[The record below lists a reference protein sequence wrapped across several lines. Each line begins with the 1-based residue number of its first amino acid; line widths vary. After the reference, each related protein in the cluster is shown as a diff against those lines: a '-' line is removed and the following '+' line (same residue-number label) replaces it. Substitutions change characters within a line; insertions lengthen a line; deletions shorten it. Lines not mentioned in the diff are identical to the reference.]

1 MNEVAVAKSP
11 FANPWVQLIIGVICM
26 AAVANLQ
33 YGWTLFVNPIDAK
46 YHWGRASIQVAF
58 TLFVLIETWLI
69 PVEGYLVDRF
79 GPRWVVLAGALL
91 VGSAWALNSVASS
104 LPILYI
110 GAALGG
116 IGTGCVYG
124 TCVGNALKWFPGR
137 RGLAAGITAAG
148 FGAGAALT
156 IGPISAMISSAG
168 YSHAFFVFALIQ
180 GSIVFVMAWAMRAAP
195 ASVQAATLKP

>member
-1 MNEVAVAKSP
+1 MNANSNETTGA
-11 FANPWVQLIIGVICM
+11 FGNPWLQLTIGVICM
-26 AAVANLQ
+26 ACVANLQ
-33 YGWTLFVNPIDAK
+33 YGWTLFVTPIDDK
-46 YHWGRASIQVAF
+46 YHWGRAAIQVAF
-58 TLFVLIETWLI
+58 TLFVLVETWLI

-79 GPRWVVLAGALL
+79 GPRYVVIGGAFL
-91 VGSAWALNSVASS
+91 VTLSWLVNSVASS
-104 LPILYI
+104 LPILYL

-124 TCVGNALKWFPGR
+124 PCVGNALKWFPGR

-180 GSIVFVMAWAMRAAP
+180 GGIVF
-195 ASVQAATLKP
+195 